1 MQTPQPETQDSLQD
15 PSQSSALCTAPGPAA
30 DWGPC
35 LRRNVVS
42 ERERRRRISL
52 SCERLRALL
61 PQFDGR
67 REDMASVLEM
77 SVYFLQLAHCVE
89 PSWGPLSVSQEMWH
103 MWQGDVLQV
112 TLANQIADSKPDSG
126 IAQAPAAAVRVQ
138 DPPCCGMLD
147 TDRSQATD
155 RVSELLERPAS
166 CPGARQSTLSFSE
179 PESSSLGPGLP
190 PWLPHSWQPATP
202 EPSDFASGG
211 SHQVGSLAGDTES
224 PGMLAEEANLVL
236 ASVPDARYTT
246 GAGSEVVDGSFLL
259 TANPDW
265 WLGSV
270 EGRGG
275 PALARN
281 SPVDGAEPGF
291 IGDPEPCS
299 QELQAG
305 PAELWGLDF
314 GSPGLALKDEA
325 DSIFPDFFP

>member
-1 MQTPQPETQDSLQD
+1 MASGGHERATEDYGVSSIAGCSRTPQPETQDSLQT
-15 PSQSSALCTAPGPAA
+15 PSQSSALCRAPVPAA

-77 SVYFLQLAHCVE
+77 SVYFLQLAHSVE
-89 PSWGPLSVSQEMWH
+89 PSWGPLSVPQPPQEMWH

-126 IAQAPAAAVRVQ
+126 IAQAPAAAAAAARVQ

-147 TDRSQATD
+147 TDQSQATD
-155 RVSELLERPAS
+155 RVVELLERPSS
-166 CPGARQSTLSFSE
+166 CPGKCQRTLSFSE
-179 PESSSLGPGLP
+179 P
-190 PWLPHSWQPATP
+190 
-202 EPSDFASGG
+202 
-211 SHQVGSLAGDTES
+211 
-224 PGMLAEEANLVL
+224 
-236 ASVPDARYTT
+236 
-246 GAGSEVVDGSFLL
+246 
-259 TANPDW
+259 
-265 WLGSV
+265 GSV

-275 PALARN
+275 PALARS
-281 SPVDGAEPGF
+281 SPMDGAEPSF
-291 IGDPEPCS
+291 IGDPETCS
-299 QELQAG
+299 QELQAV

-325 DSIFPDFFP
+325 DTIFPDFFP